1 MSLVELLTSARTLC
15 RADRIRLVQ
24 YLVAD
29 LAREE
34 GVTPLEEGAAYL
46 ISTPLHA
53 FEAASSMLEALRKP
67 NAET

>member
-1 MSLVELLTSARTLC
+1 MTLIELLTTARTLC

-34 GVTPLEEGAAYL
+34 GVTPLEEGTAYP
-46 ISTPLHA
+46 IWTPLHS
-53 FEAASSMLEALRKP
+53 FEAAATMLEALGKQ

>member
-1 MSLVELLTSARTLC
+1 MSLIELLTTARTLS

-34 GVTPLEEGAAYL
+34 GITPLEEGSAYP
-46 ISTPLHA
+46 IWTPLHA
-53 FEAASSMLEALRKP
+53 FEAAATMLQALGKQ

>member
-1 MSLVELLTSARTLC
+1 MSLIELLTTARALC

-24 YLVAD
+24 CLIAD

-34 GVTPLEEGAAYL
+34 GITPLEEGTAYP
-46 ISTPLHA
+46 IWTPLHA
-53 FEAASSMLEALRKP
+53 FEAAATMLEAVGKQ

>member
-1 MSLVELLTSARTLC
+1 MSLIELLTGAKTLS

-24 YLVAD
+24 HLIAE

-34 GVTPLEEGAAYL
+34 GVTPFEAGTAYP
-46 ISTPLHA
+46 IWTPLQA
-53 FEAASSMLEALRKP
+53 FEAAATMLEALGKR

>member
-1 MSLVELLTSARTLC
+1 
-15 RADRIRLVQ
+15 LVQ

-34 GVTPLEEGAAYL
+34 GVTPLEEGGAFP

-53 FEAASSMLEALRKP
+53 FEAATSMLEALRKP

>member
-1 MSLVELLTSARTLC
+1 MSLIELLTSARTLC

-34 GVTPLEEGAAYL
+34 GVTSLEEGTAYP
-46 ISTPLHA
+46 IWTPLHS
-53 FEAASSMLEALRKP
+53 FEAASTMLEVLGKQNTER
-67 NAET
+67 

>member
-1 MSLVELLTSARTLC
+1 MSLIELLTGAKTLS

-24 YLVAD
+24 HLIAD

-34 GVTPLEEGAAYL
+34 GVAPLEAGTAYPIWTPLQ
-46 ISTPLHA
+46 A
-53 FEAASSMLEALRKP
+53 FEAAATMLEALGKR

>member
-1 MSLVELLTSARTLC
+1 MSLIELLATARTLC

-24 YLVAD
+24 HLVAD
-29 LAREE
+29 LARDE
-34 GVTPLEEGAAYL
+34 GITPLEAGTAYP

-53 FEAASSMLEALRKP
+53 FEAAASMLEALGKQ

>member
-1 MSLVELLTSARTLC
+1 MSIMELLTTARALC

-24 YLVAD
+24 YLIAD

-34 GVTPLEEGAAYL
+34 GITPLEEDTAYP
-46 ISTPLHA
+46 IWTPLHA
-53 FEAASSMLEALRKP
+53 FEAAAAMLEAVGKQ

>member
-1 MSLVELLTSARTLC
+1 MSLTELLDTARTMC

-24 YLVAD
+24 CLVDD

-34 GVTPLEEGAAYL
+34 GISSLKDGHAYP

-53 FEAASSMLEALRKP
+53 FDAAATMLAALGKT
-67 NAET
+67 NTET

>member
-1 MSLVELLTSARTLC
+1 MSLNELLTTARTLC

-24 YLVAD
+24 HLVAD

-34 GVTPLEEGAAYL
+34 GITAIEEGAAYP

-53 FEAASSMLEALRKP
+53 FEAAATMLEVLGKP
-67 NAET
+67 NTET

>member
-1 MSLVELLTSARTLC
+1 MTLIELLTTARTLC

-34 GVTPLEEGAAYL
+34 GVTSFEENTAYP
-46 ISTPLHA
+46 IWTPLHA
-53 FEAASSMLEALRKP
+53 FEAAATMLEALGKQ
-67 NAET
+67 NAGT

>member
-1 MSLVELLTSARTLC
+1 MSLIELLTTVRALC

-24 YLVAD
+24 CLIAD

-34 GVTPLEEGAAYL
+34 GITPLEEGTAYP
-46 ISTPLHA
+46 IWTPLHA
-53 FEAASSMLEALRKP
+53 FEAAATMLEAVGKH

>member
-1 MSLVELLTSARTLC
+1 MSLNELWTTARTLC

-34 GVTPLEEGAAYL
+34 GITALEEGTAYS
-46 ISTPLHA
+46 IPTPLNA
-53 FEAASSMLEALRKP
+53 FQAAATMLEALGKQ

>member
-1 MSLVELLTSARTLC
+1 MSLIELLTTAKTLS
-15 RADRIRLVQ
+15 RADRIRLLQ

-34 GVTPLEEGAAYL
+34 GITLFEEGTAYP
-46 ISTPLHA
+46 IWTPLHA
-53 FEAASSMLEALRKP
+53 FEAAATMLEALGKQ